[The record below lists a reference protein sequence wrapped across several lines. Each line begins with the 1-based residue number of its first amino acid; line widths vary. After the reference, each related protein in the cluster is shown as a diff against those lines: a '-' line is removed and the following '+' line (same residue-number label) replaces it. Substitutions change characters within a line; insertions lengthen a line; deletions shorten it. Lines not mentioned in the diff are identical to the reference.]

1 MNDYALGDLLPHAG
15 GMMLL
20 NKIVSFDEQSMVTE
34 VIVNGNGLF
43 GDDKSVPAL
52 VGIEYMAQTVSAHSG
67 MMDKLAQ
74 RQSYLGYL
82 LGTRLYT
89 SNVGSFLTGTVLTVS
104 VKIVLQEQQQG
115 LGVFDCKITGP
126 GVLVEAKL
134 NVYQPKS
141 EKNRVLTE

>member
-1 MNDYALGDLLPHAG
+1 
-15 GMMLL
+15 
-20 NKIVSFDEQSMVTE
+20 
-34 VIVNGNGLF
+34 
-43 GDDKSVPAL
+43 
-52 VGIEYMAQTVSAHSG
+52 
-67 MMDKLAQ
+67 
-74 RQSYLGYL
+74 
-82 LGTRLYT
+82 LYT